1 MYEDHPTYQNLM
13 GQVEYMAHL
22 GALSTDF
29 NLIRS
34 GALHQANGGYLIL
47 DAYKLLLQPYAWDAL
62 KRSLLSSQIRIESLG
77 QMLSLVSTVSLEP
90 EPIPLNVKVVL
101 VGERLLYYLLCSLD
115 SEFSELFKVAAD
127 FEEHMDRG
135 PDTDQLYAQL
145 IGAIARREGLLPFD
159 RGAVGRV
166 IEHSSRMAGDSQ
178 KVLTHRRTLA
188 DLLREADYWSRE
200 AAQPAV
206 RAEDIQRAIDA
217 QIRRADRMRE
227 RFLEEVL
234 RGTILIDTQ
243 GEKVGQVNGLSV
255 IELAHFAFGHA
266 TRITARV
273 RMGKGEVDRY

>member
-1 MYEDHPTYQNLM
+1 MLVDHSENHGAPVVYEDHPTYQNLM

-34 GALHQANGGYLIL
+34 GALHRANGGYLIL
-47 DAYKLLLQPYAWDAL
+47 DAYKMLLQPYAWDAL
-62 KRSLLSSQIRIESLG
+62 KRSLSSSQIRIESLG

-101 VGERLLYYLLCSLD
+101 VGERLLYYLLCSFD

-135 PDTDQLYAQL
+135 PETDLLYAQL

-166 IEHSSRMAGDSQ
+166 I
-178 KVLTHRRTLA
+178 
-188 DLLREADYWSRE
+188 
-200 AAQPAV
+200 
-206 RAEDIQRAIDA
+206 
-217 QIRRADRMRE
+217 
-227 RFLEEVL
+227 
-234 RGTILIDTQ
+234 
-243 GEKVGQVNGLSV
+243 
-255 IELAHFAFGHA
+255 
-266 TRITARV
+266 
-273 RMGKGEVDRY
+273 